1 MPQIEKRIQELG
13 YALPE
18 APAPAGSYVN
28 CVRSG
33 NLLFLAGGIPPLDDD
48 SFVGKVPT
56 DTSVENAQQA
66 ARLITLNRLAVVKEE
81 IGDLD
86 EVQQIV
92 NVGGFV
98 NSEPD
103 FYQHPAVIN
112 GCSDLLVEIFGD
124 KGVHS
129 RTAMGAAA
137 LPLNVSVEIN
147 MIVEV
152 NEPV

>member
-1 MPQIEKRIQELG
+1 MSNIESRIQELG
-13 YALPE
+13 HTLPE

-48 SFVGKVPT
+48 TYKGKVPT
-56 DTSVENAQQA
+56 DTSVETAQEA
-66 ARLITLNRLAVVKEE
+66 ARLITLNRLAVVKAE

-86 EVQQIV
+86 KVTRIV

-98 NSEPD
+98 NSEPN

-124 KGVHS
+124 KGIHS

-152 NEPV
+152 E

>member
-1 MPQIEKRIQELG
+1 MNIESRIQELG
-13 YALPE
+13 YTLP
-18 APAPAGSYVN
+18 AVPAPAGSYVN

-33 NLLFLAGGIPPLDDD
+33 NLLFLAGGIPPLDTPAYL
-48 SFVGKVPT
+48 GKVPT
-56 DTSVENAQQA
+56 ETSVKKAQEA
-66 ARLITLNRLAVVKEE
+66 ARLITLNRLAVVREE

-86 EVQQIV
+86 KVARIV

-112 GCSDLLVEIFGD
+112 GCSDLLVEIFGN

-152 NEPV
+152 A

>member
-1 MPQIEKRIQELG
+1 MNIESRIQELG
-13 YALPE
+13 HALPE

-33 NLLFLAGGIPPLDDD
+33 NLLFLAGGIPPLDDETYK
-48 SFVGKVPT
+48 GKVPT
-56 DTSVENAQQA
+56 DTSLETAQEA
-66 ARLITLNRLAVVKEE
+66 ARLITLNRLAVVKAE

-86 EVQQIV
+86 KVTRIV

-152 NEPV
+152 E

>member
-1 MPQIEKRIQELG
+1 MNIEEKIASLG

-28 CVRSG
+28 CTRSG

-48 SFVGKVPT
+48 TYLGKVPT
-56 DTSVENAQQA
+56 DTSVETAQEA
-66 ARLITLNRLAVVKEE
+66 ARLITLNRLAVIKAE
-81 IGDLD
+81 IGSLD
-86 EVQQIV
+86 KIVKIV

-112 GCSDLLVEIFGD
+112 GCSDLLGEIFGE

-152 NEPV
+152 E